1 MTLHSDIRVRST
13 VLRVEF
19 VALLAAFALFLS
31 TVEYLIPKP
40 VPFMRIGLANLPLII
55 GLGLLSDREY
65 LLLAL
70 LKVLGQGLVTGTIF
84 SYIVLFSLGGTVSS
98 AFIMF
103 LLYRYGRRYVSLVGI
118 SIAGAMASNITQL
131 QLSRVVL
138 FGDAAR
144 FIAPPFLIVGLLTS
158 IVLGLFA
165 ERFVRYSSWYRK
177 HAEKGSPT

>member
-1 MTLHSDIRVRST
+1 VI
-13 VLRVEF
+13 RVEF
-19 VALLAAFALFLS
+19 VALLAALALFLS

-55 GLGLLSDREY
+55 GLGLLHEREY

-70 LKVLGQGLVTGTIF
+70 LKILGQGLVTGTIF
-84 SYIVLFSLGGTVSS
+84 SYIILFSFGGTVSS

-131 QLSRVVL
+131 QLSRVIL

-144 FIAPPFLIVGLLTS
+144 FIAPPFLMVGFATS

-165 ERFVRYSSWYRK
+165 ERFVSRSSWYAE
-177 HAEKGSPT
+177 HAQQEHLA